1 MKDCARGTVVAAI
14 ILCGGVAVAQDVG
27 RVISSTAVVQQV
39 AVPRQVCNAEPVAV
53 APQRSGA
60 GAALGAVAGGAVG
73 NAVGHGS
80 GRAVATMIG
89 IFGGAVLGDQIE
101 GQGATAYQNVQRCMS
116 QTVFENRV
124 AHYVVV
130 YEYAGKQYTTQM
142 PYDPGPAVKL
152 QIAPVDMAPPVP
164 PGAPLTYTQP
174 AASQIV
180 YSAPAYVAVAP
191 PPVPGYYIYPYSPP
205 IGLNLQFGYR
215 GGFHRHHDYWR

>member
-1 MKDCARGTVVAAI
+1 MKDYATAAVAAAI
-14 ILCGGVAVAQDVG
+14 FLCGGAAAAQDIG

-39 AVPRQVCNAEPVAV
+39 AVPRQVCNPEPVAV

-73 NAVGHGS
+73 NALGHGS

-101 GQGATAYQNVQRCMS
+101 GQGATAYQNVQRCTS
-116 QTVFENRV
+116 QTFYENRV

-142 PYDPGPAVKL
+142 PYDPGPVVKL
-152 QIAPVDMAPPVP
+152 QIAPVDVAPPLP
-164 PGAPLTYTQP
+164 AGPPLTYTQP
-174 AASQIV
+174 PVSQIV
-180 YSAPAYVAVAP
+180 YAAPAYVAVAP
-191 PPVPGYYIYPYSPP
+191 PPGYYYPYRYGPP
-205 IGLNLQFGYR
+205 IGVNLQFGYQ
-215 GGFHRHHDYWR
+215 GGFHRHRDHWR

>member
-1 MKDCARGTVVAAI
+1 MKDYATAAVAAAI
-14 ILCGGVAVAQDVG
+14 FLYGGAAAAQDIG

-39 AVPRQVCNAEPVAV
+39 AVPRQVCNPEPVAI

-73 NAVGHGS
+73 NALGHGS

-101 GQGATAYQNVQRCMS
+101 GQGATAYQNVQRCTS
-116 QTVFENRV
+116 QTFYENRV

-142 PYDPGPAVKL
+142 PYDPGPVVKL
-152 QIAPVDMAPPVP
+152 QIAPVDVSPPLP
-164 PGAPLTYTQP
+164 AGPPLTYTQP
-174 AASQIV
+174 PVSQIV
-180 YSAPAYVAVAP
+180 YAAPAYVAVAP
-191 PPVPGYYIYPYSPP
+191 PPGYYYPYRYGPP
-205 IGLNLQFGYR
+205 IGVNLQFGYQ
-215 GGFHRHHDYWR
+215 GGFHRHRDHWR